1 MSDGRN
7 GTGSFL
13 NAIER
18 TFSTLVATA
27 DEDLYAI
34 LTRSLVPFGYKV
46 NWARDG
52 KEALDIARNGG
63 ADIIVA
69 EPGLG
74 ILNGFELCRA
84 LKQHRKARRIPYLLI
99 VPYFDVDQKIK
110 ALQNGVDDFL
120 YWPIH
125 QAELRARIRSLLR
138 VKDFYTRLEHQRDHL
153 DQLVQQRTRELDE
166 LTIGLVTALEK
177 AASFNDEDTG
187 GHIKRVCHYSQILA
201 KAIGVSDSLRNK
213 IRRYAS
219 LHDVG
224 KVGLPD
230 RILKKRGKLSPSE
243 REEMKR
249 HTTLGAEL
257 LEAAKVE
264 GVARNIALCHHEKY
278 DGTGYPRGLRAEEIP
293 IEGRVVALADV
304 FDALTTRRCYK
315 EAMELEDATAI
326 IERESG
332 KSFDPGLVQSF
343 RAQEAAF
350 RRVYLTHRDRLMPSL
365 FPDAPVAPTE
375 PNAAGAQTND
385 PPDPW

>member
-1 MSDGRN
+1 MSDGRS
-7 GTGSFL
+7 TDGSFL
-13 NAIER
+13 DAIER
-18 TFSTLVATA
+18 TFVTLVATG
-27 DEDLYAI
+27 DEDLYAMI
-34 LTRSLVPFGYKV
+34 ARSLVPFGYKV
-46 NWARDG
+46 NWANNG
-52 KEALDIARNGG
+52 KEALDQARAGK
-63 ADIIVA
+63 ADLVVA

-74 ILNGFELCRA
+74 ILNGFELCHA
-84 LKQHRKARRIPYLLI
+84 MKHDKAAHFVPFLLI

-110 ALQNGVDDFL
+110 ALQAGVDDFL

-138 VKDFYTRLEHQRDHL
+138 VKDFYTRIEHQRDHL
-153 DQLVQQRTRELDE
+153 HRLVKQRTRELDE

-187 GHIKRVCHYSQILA
+187 GHIKRVCHYSRILA
-201 KAIGVSDSLRNK
+201 SSIGVSDALRQK
-213 IRRYAS
+213 ISRYAS

-230 RILKKRGKLSPSE
+230 RILKKRGELSPSE

-264 GVARNIALCHHEKY
+264 DVGRNIALCHHEKY

-315 EAMELEDATAI
+315 QALATELATAI

-332 KSFDPGLVQSF
+332 KAFDPGLVQAF
-343 RAQEAAF
+343 RAQETAF
-350 RRVYLTHRDRLMPSL
+350 EHVYQSHKDRSMPSP
-365 FPDAPVAPTE
+365 FATAFGTE
-375 PNAAGAQTND
+375 PGPPSRPIFED